1 MTIPVTIDAALVR
14 EHAYEN
20 SKLLKLVLNP
30 EVRVPKGGYKSIK
43 EYGLGYF
50 NYVLGMQYQVT
61 DVSVREQIRDHF
73 YRHFNMYFS
82 VWMVAFVVWV
92 LYVSQQSPASLIS
105 NGFRRGKRK
114 GDELEMVYQHMKV

>member
-1 MTIPVTIDAALVR
+1 MIPLTIDAALVR

-30 EVRVPKGGYKSIK
+30 EVRVPTGGYKSIK

-50 NYVLGMQYQVT
+50 NYMLGLQYQVT
-61 DVSVREQIRDHF
+61 QVSVRDQIRDHV

-82 VWMVAFVVWV
+82 VWLVAFVVWV
-92 LYVSQQSPASLIS
+92 LYVSQQSPAGLVSG
-105 NGFRRGKRK
+105 GFRRGKRSE
-114 GDELEMVYQHMKV
+114 DELEMVYHHMKV